1 MSEILY
7 RKIGRRY
14 VPVSVTHDPGWT
26 PGSHLV
32 VVCRELRVTQHQ
44 IEPAFAEV
52 EAAMAVAEKSMVDA
66 MRAANVVTPAKTGWT
81 KKQREGWEAFRKVA
95 GDPTGLAFDSC
106 TASDVVAAGL
116 DAVRARLREQ
126 RST

>member
-7 RKIGRRY
+7 RKVGRRY

-32 VVCRELRVTQHQ
+32 VVCREFRVTQHQ

-52 EAAMAVAEKSMVDA
+52 EAAMVEASNEMTMA
-66 MRAANVVTPAKTGWT
+66 MRDASRLKPNAMWS
-81 KKQREGWEAFRKVA
+81 KKQLKGWEAFRAVA
-95 GDPTGLAFDSC
+95 GDPNGLMFDSC
-106 TASDVVAAGL
+106 SARDVVTAGL

>member
-32 VVCRELRVTQHQ
+32 VVCREFRVTQHQ
-44 IEPAFAEV
+44 IDPAFAEV
-52 EAAMAVAEKSMVDA
+52 EAAIIEAGKEMAMAIRDASRIRPDVAKWTEKQL
-66 MRAANVVTPAKTGWT
+66 K
-81 KKQREGWEAFRKVA
+81 GWEAFRKVA
-95 GDPTGLAFDSC
+95 GDPTGLMFHSC
-106 TASDVVAAGL
+106 SASDVVAAGL
-116 DAVRARLREQ
+116 DVVRAKLREGKK
-126 RST
+126 